1 MPNSDVQQPAEIAT
15 PHDLLFTRSAL
26 GVASG
31 MMPDT
36 SWGRFGLNLA
46 RRPGVVAER
55 VGSFGRE
62 LASIATGTCDRAPA
76 KPDKRFSDPAWQTNP
91 LTKRSM
97 QAYLAAA
104 EFVANLFADAEL
116 DWRDAERI
124 RFVLDVVMEGL
135 APSNN
140 PLISPLGWKA
150 IIDTGGLNVVRGVRR
165 FLSDMAVPPRIPS
178 MVEPD
183 AFTVGEDLAATPGE
197 VVYRNEVFELIQY
210 TPQTEKVW
218 TVPLLMVPPVINKFY
233 ILDIA
238 SGRSMVE
245 YLLRQGH
252 QVFAISWRNPT
263 AAQRSWGCD
272 TYGGAIVDAMDTIRS
287 VTGSESAH
295 VQASCSGG
303 ILAAMTAAHLSAMG
317 EAQRIASLTLM
328 VTVLDQERAG
338 VAAAVDETT
347 AELAIAMSAR
357 KGYLDGRAMA
367 EVFAWLRPTDLVW
380 RYWVNNY
387 LQGRSPAPFDVL
399 FWNADT
405 TRMPAALH
413 REMLSMGL
421 QNALVEP
428 GGVRML
434 GTPVDLG
441 TVTADT
447 YVIAGVADHISPW
460 QACYRSARMLGSKD
474 LRFIL
479 SSSGHIAAL
488 VNPPGNPKASYR
500 AGNVD
505 ERDPTRWAASAETH
519 SDSWWPDFSAWL
531 AERGGEQKPAP
542 TVLGGDGL
550 AALGPAP
557 GSYVHER

>member
-1 MPNSDVQQPAEIAT
+1 
-15 PHDLLFTRSAL
+15 
-26 GVASG
+26 
-31 MMPDT
+31 
-36 SWGRFGLNLA
+36 
-46 RRPGVVAER
+46 
-55 VGSFGRE
+55 
-62 LASIATGTCDRAPA
+62 
-76 KPDKRFSDPAWQTNP
+76 
-91 LTKRSM
+91 M

-104 EFVANLFADAEL
+104 ELVDNLFADAEL

-183 AFTVGEDLAATPGE
+183 AFTVGEDLAVTPGA

-238 SGRSMVE
+238 PGRSMVE

-272 TYGGAIVDAMDTIRS
+272 TYGGAIVDALDAIRT

-328 VTVLDQERAG
+328 VTVLDQGAG
-338 VAAAVDETT
+338 
-347 AELAIAMSAR
+347 
-357 KGYLDGRAMA
+357 GR
-367 EVFAWLRPTDLVW
+367 
-380 RYWVNNY
+380 
-387 LQGRSPAPFDVL
+387 GR
-399 FWNADT
+399 
-405 TRMPAALH
+405 
-413 REMLSMGL
+413 G
-421 QNALVEP
+421 
-428 GGVRML
+428 
-434 GTPVDLG
+434 
-441 TVTADT
+441 
-447 YVIAGVADHISPW
+447 
-460 QACYRSARMLGSKD
+460 
-474 LRFIL
+474 
-479 SSSGHIAAL
+479 
-488 VNPPGNPKASYR
+488 
-500 AGNVD
+500 
-505 ERDPTRWAASAETH
+505 
-519 SDSWWPDFSAWL
+519 
-531 AERGGEQKPAP
+531 RG
-542 TVLGGDGL
+542 
-550 AALGPAP
+550 
-557 GSYVHER
+557 